1 MLKRVEGAFL
11 TGNGRCRDW
20 LHLLAPSAEELTQAA
35 ADLGV
40 PEPFLRRR
48 LEDKP
53 ARPFVREQGFLALQF
68 TVPHHHGPHSSTFDL
83 LPLTLIL
90 VPGYLVTLSNEPV
103 RFLDAL
109 LDPAAPRKRYEVVLQ
124 IVHEIARR
132 YVRMSRDVSQDVVR
146 VEQDLR
152 RAQTVHVIYEALEV
166 NDRLLELSLGL
177 LQIEHLLEELRP
189 WLPRD
194 SAEFLEH
201 YEDSRIELRQA
212 REQVDTEQETINSL
226 LNAYTYVVNNNVNNI
241 FKFMAAVIILA
252 TIPLFIPGAV
262 AMNVDLGPIPD
273 WPYSFVTIVS
283 GLIAVELATA
293 FTFYRIGWLRL
304 R

>member
-35 ADLGV
+35 VDLGV

-68 TVPHHHGPHSSTFDL
+68 TVPHHHSPHSSTFDL

-132 YVRMSRDVSQDVVR
+132 YVRMSRDVSQDVVK
-146 VEQDLR
+146 VERDLR
-152 RAQTVHVIYEALEV
+152 RAQTIHVIYEGLEV

-283 GLIAVELATA
+283 GLVAVELATA